1 MEFWIFILAI
11 FTIVNFIQLQNLKKE
26 NKKLSEKLEFL
37 KRKIKG
43 EEININKQGE
53 NIKEDQVAFE
63 NVKSVRPVKPYNRT
77 IKQKRVRREQRE
89 SLENVFGKNII
100 GIIAA
105 VLIFIGIIAFGAL
118 VFKAITDAVKV
129 MLIFIASFA
138 MSGIGI
144 YLVKRDSNAFTNSI
158 LGCGFGAIF
167 VSVFV
172 THLYFQIISDL
183 IAFLLILCW
192 MLAVYFVSK
201 RLHSKVLLY
210 LSHIG
215 CIVSIF
221 MTIPYRIDGLMLIEI
236 TLYQIVSLSMLIF
249 MDFLEVQ
256 NGTVLELNPA
266 KFLFKFSIYGSMLF
280 NFVWSLFIAQMH
292 ASKNYTDVILLVLGC
307 LTILTNIVLYF
318 ISQRQIYKNAKL
330 ENIFSIILH
339 LMTILFGFGSLIS
352 RNIME
357 VMSDGYAELF
367 TMFVI
372 ISTILLSHFINKL
385 INKIKDVN
393 VSFITYLSIL
403 LTILLLNVCIND
415 TYLVGIFVI
424 VLTAIYTFL
433 VYKYRDIR
441 YFILNLLSIT
451 SGLFYVICIDGNV
464 LLPVVVYSILY
475 FLDIIYLWKLQFKEY
490 FNFPFIYFV
499 YINIPFLISLIK
511 TFEPLELEYPLA
523 SIIVMILNIALY
535 VKLNTLKDDRDCFK
549 VSNILTYILEG
560 IILGVF
566 SIFIAIESSGGF
578 LSSGNM
584 NDFGLSILSLLML
597 IFGLVRLT
605 NLIQNKNGLLGVW
618 YGIKVTWLTVFPLA
632 TLTGF
637 LDEQMIFSVVCML
650 IALACIYF
658 GFKFEIKSTR
668 IYGLILTIA
677 SVLKIVIADVWQQD
691 SVIRVIA
698 LILGGAI
705 CFGISAIYNYIE
717 RNQKV
722 HQGAIKD
729 IENLEDKE

>member
-511 TFEPLELEYPLA
+511 T
-523 SIIVMILNIALY
+523 
-535 VKLNTLKDDRDCFK
+535 LKDDRDCFK

>member
-37 KRKIKG
+37 KHKIKG

-53 NIKEDQVAFE
+53 KIKEDQVAFE

-172 THLYFQIISDL
+172 THLYFHIISDL

-256 NGTVLELNPA
+256 NETVLELNPA

-292 ASKNYTDVILLVLGC
+292 GSKNYTDVTLLVLGC

-318 ISQRQIYKNAKL
+318 ISQRQVYKNAKL
-330 ENIFSIILH
+330 ENIFSIVLH

-357 VMSDGYAELF
+357 VMPDGYAELF

-372 ISTILLSHFINKL
+372 ISTVLLSHFINKL

-464 LLPVVVYSILY
+464 LLPVVIYSILY
-475 FLDIIYLWKLQFKEY
+475 FLDIIYLWKLQFNEY

-722 HQGAIKD
+722 HQGTIKD
-729 IENLEDKE
+729 IEKLEDKE